1 MNVFLGNLLFV
12 VIWHVGDAAGLQRSS
27 IVDLD
32 SYNSGPD
39 THALGTHLSLD
50 NFDRYIVPE
59 ILARLDPETDREIV
73 VRC

>member
-27 IVDLD
+27 AVDLD

-59 ILARLDPETDREIV
+59 ILARWDLEIVREIV
-73 VRC
+73 VRW